1 MDCELLQFYS
11 NKMCTMF
18 FHSDITL
25 PNNIAVPPIVQHHFI
40 VVIWHPPCGEEFVMN
55 YILVY
60 TSVSRVDQQITGS
73 NITISR
79 TQTFY
84 NFTFPLLKPYSNYTF
99 VVFANFGD
107 GEVAQVVSPFR
118 AASQEA
124 GRFKE
129 NAYVHIENA

>member
-1 MDCELLQFYS
+1 MDQRE
-11 NKMCTMF
+11 
-18 FHSDITL
+18 
-25 PNNIAVPPIVQHHFI
+25 
-40 VVIWHPPCGEEFVMN
+40 
-55 YILVY
+55 
-60 TSVSRVDQQITGS
+60 TGG

-79 TQTFY
+79 TRTSY

-107 GEVAQVVSPFR
+107 GEVAQVVSPLI

-124 GRFKE
+124 GRFKG